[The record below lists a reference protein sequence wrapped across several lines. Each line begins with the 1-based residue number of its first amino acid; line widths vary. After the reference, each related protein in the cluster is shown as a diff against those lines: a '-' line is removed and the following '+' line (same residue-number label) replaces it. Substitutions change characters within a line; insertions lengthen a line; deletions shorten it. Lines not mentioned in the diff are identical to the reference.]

1 MLRKIVGL
9 QLAGN
14 KENNKM
20 QYYNSNL
27 KEKESFTDASGPWLI
42 DNQGNRFF
50 DCWLGSGSLILG
62 HEKIKHQNVCKM
74 LPEASISNLD
84 DISLIN
90 NLVDFEIGSFGI
102 QTSGS
107 SAITRA
113 CRIAR
118 AVTNRRLIALIGD
131 FWHGSEDEFLFR
143 HNYELLS
150 DGLAISPGNNY
161 VWFTTLESFLSQHN
175 CQEFA
180 AILVEP
186 IQGANP
192 KANVIKELTKS
203 DIREKIRNHNILLI
217 FDEII
222 TGFRNNYGSTEISRK
237 CDPDIVVF
245 GKAIGGGY
253 PIGVVIVN
261 SRYTNIAKNKKIF
274 WGGTFSA
281 NPTQI
286 ELMINQL
293 MKLQRLDYRLI
304 NNNLDS
310 VCKYILEKINMDELG
325 YQIIIGNGFARLVKP
340 NKNFIPSRGFLVK
353 KTESEIK
360 LDKMCK
366 KNKIYVSK
374 NRLIFP
380 SVFNIYNN
388 IQ

>member
-1 MLRKIVGL
+1 
-9 QLAGN
+9 
-14 KENNKM
+14 M

-27 KEKESFTDASGPWLI
+27 KEKSSFVDSSGPWLI
-42 DNQGNRFF
+42 DNHGNRFF
-50 DCWLGSGSLILG
+50 DSWLGSGTLIFG
-62 HEKIKHQNVCKM
+62 HEKINHSNVSKM
-74 LPEASISNLD
+74 LPEASISYLD
-84 DISLIN
+84 DISLLN

-150 DGLAISPGNNY
+150 DGLAISPGQNY
-161 VWFTTLESFLSQHN
+161 VWFKNLESFLAQKN

-180 AILVEP
+180 AILIEP
-186 IQGANP
+186 VQGSNP
-192 KANVIKELTKS
+192 QENIIKELINS
-203 DIREKIRNHNILLI
+203 DIKEKIRKYNILLI
-217 FDEII
+217 FDEVI
-222 TGFRNNYGSTEISRK
+222 TGFRTNYGSSILSRK

-261 SRYTNIAKNKKIF
+261 KKCTDIAKLKKIF

-281 NPTQI
+281 NPTQL

-293 MKLQRLDYRLI
+293 KKLERLDFNLI
-304 NNNLDS
+304 NNNLES
-310 VCKYILEKINMDELG
+310 ICHFILENINLEALG
-325 YQIIIGNGFARLVKP
+325 YRIIRGNGFARIIKP
-340 NKNFIPSRGFLVK
+340 NKKFIPSRGFLVK

-360 LDKMCK
+360 LDQVCK
-366 KNKIYVSK
+366 EKNIYISK

-380 SVFNIYNN
+380 SIFNIDNC
-388 IQ
+388 ITLKK

>member
-1 MLRKIVGL
+1 
-9 QLAGN
+9 
-14 KENNKM
+14 M

-27 KEKESFTDASGPWLI
+27 KEKSPFVDSIGPWLI
-42 DNQGNRFF
+42 DNDGNRFF
-50 DCWLGSGSLILG
+50 DSWLGSGTLIFG
-62 HEKIKHQNVCKM
+62 HEKIRHSNVSKM
-74 LPEASISNLD
+74 LPETSISNLD

-143 HNYELLS
+143 HNYQLLS
-150 DGLAISPGNNY
+150 DGLAISPGQNY
-161 VWFTTLESFLSQHN
+161 VWFKTLESFLTQKN

-180 AILVEP
+180 AILIEP
-186 IQGANP
+186 VQGANP
-192 KANVIKELTKS
+192 QANIIKEVINS
-203 DIREKIRNHNILLI
+203 DIREKIRDNNILLI

-222 TGFRNNYGSTEISRK
+222 TGFRNNYGSLNLARK

-261 SRYTNIAKNKKIF
+261 RKCTDIANLKNIF

-281 NPTQI
+281 NPTQL

-293 MKLQRLDYRLI
+293 SKLERLDF
-304 NNNLDS
+304 NLLNHNLERM
-310 VCKYILEKINMDELG
+310 CQYILENIHIESLG
-325 YQIIIGNGFARLVKP
+325 YRIMRGFGFARIVKP
-340 NKNFIPSRGFLVK
+340 NKIFIPSRGFLVK
-353 KTESEIK
+353 KSESEIK
-360 LDKMCK
+360 LDEVSKE
-366 KNKIYVSK
+366 KNIYLSK

-380 SVFNIYNN
+380 SIFNIDDCIKSKN
-388 IQ
+388 

>member
-1 MLRKIVGL
+1 
-9 QLAGN
+9 
-14 KENNKM
+14 M
-20 QYYNSNL
+20 QYYNANL
-27 KEKESFTDASGPWLI
+27 KEKSTFVDGSGPWLI
-42 DNQGNRFF
+42 DNDGNRFF
-50 DCWLGSGSLILG
+50 DSWLGSGTLIFG
-62 HEKIKHQNVCKM
+62 HEKIKHSNVSKM
-74 LPEASISNLD
+74 LPETSISNLD

-150 DGLAISPGNNY
+150 DGLAISPGQNY
-161 VWFTTLESFLSQHN
+161 VWFENLESFLAQKN
-175 CQEFA
+175 YQEFA
-180 AILVEP
+180 AILIEP
-186 IQGANP
+186 VQGSNPQANIM
-192 KANVIKELTKS
+192 KEVINN
-203 DIREKIRNHNILLI
+203 DIREKIRKHNILLI

-222 TGFRNNYGSTEISRK
+222 TGFRNNYGSSNLARK

-253 PIGVVIVN
+253 PIGVVLVN
-261 SRYTNIAKNKKIF
+261 RKCTDIAKLKKIF

-286 ELMINQL
+286 ELMVNQL
-293 MKLQRLDYRLI
+293 RKLERLDFDLI
-304 NNNLDS
+304 NHNLERM
-310 VCKYILEKINMDELG
+310 CQYIIENIDLEDLG
-325 YQIIIGNGFARLVKP
+325 YRMIRGNGFARIVKP
-340 NKNFIPSRGFLVK
+340 NKKFIPSRGFLVK
-353 KTESEIK
+353 KLESEIK
-360 LDKMCK
+360 LDEASKE
-366 KNKIYVSK
+366 KNIYISK

-380 SVFNIYNN
+380 SIFNIDNCIN
-388 IQ
+388 LKK

>member
-1 MLRKIVGL
+1 M
-9 QLAGN
+9 
-14 KENNKM
+14 E
-20 QYYNSNL
+20 YYNSNI
-27 KEKESFTDASGPWLI
+27 KEKAPFVDSSGPWLI
-42 DNQGNRFF
+42 DNGGNRFF
-50 DCWLGSGSLILG
+50 DSWLGSGTLIFG
-62 HEKIKHQNVCKM
+62 HEKIKHSNVGKM
-74 LPEASISNLD
+74 LPETSISNLD

-150 DGLAISPGNNY
+150 DGLAISPGENY
-161 VWFTTLESFLSQHN
+161 VWFETLESFLAQKN
-175 CQEFA
+175 CEEFA

-186 IQGANP
+186 VQGSNP
-192 KANVIKELTKS
+192 QSNIIKEVVNT
-203 DIREKIRNHNILLI
+203 DIREKIKENNILLI

-222 TGFRNNYGSTEISRK
+222 TGFRNNYGSSKLSRK

-261 SRYTNIAKNKKIF
+261 RKCTNIAKLRKIF

-281 NPTQI
+281 NPTQL

-293 MKLQRLDYRLI
+293 RKLERLDFNLI
-304 NNNLDS
+304 NHNLERI
-310 VCKYILEKINMDELG
+310 CQYILENIHIESLG
-325 YQIIIGNGFARLVKP
+325 YRIKRSNGFARIVNP
-340 NKNFIPSRGFLVK
+340 NEKFIPSRGFLVK
-353 KTESEIK
+353 KSESEIK
-360 LDKMCK
+360 LDEVSKE
-366 KNKIYVSK
+366 KNIYISK

-380 SVFNIYNN
+380 SIFNIDNCIN
-388 IQ
+388 LKK

>member
-1 MLRKIVGL
+1 
-9 QLAGN
+9 
-14 KENNKM
+14 M

-27 KEKESFTDASGPWLI
+27 NGKESFVDASGPWLI
-42 DNQGNRFF
+42 DNHDDRFF

-74 LPEASISNLD
+74 LPEASLSNPD

-90 NLVDFEIGSFGI
+90 NLVDFEVGSFGI

-118 AVTNRRLIALIGD
+118 AVTNRKHIAVIGD

-143 HNYELLS
+143 HSYELLS
-150 DGLAISPGNNY
+150 DGLAITPGHNY
-161 VWFTTLESFLSQHN
+161 VWFSTIESFLSQHD

-180 AILVEP
+180 AILIEP
-186 IQGANP
+186 IQGSIP
-192 KANVIKELTKS
+192 QANVIKELTKS
-203 DIREKIRNHNILLI
+203 NIRENIRNNNTLLI

-253 PIGVVIVN
+253 PIGVVVVN
-261 SRYTNIAKNKKIF
+261 SRCTNIAKDKKIF

-293 MKLQRLDYRLI
+293 KKLQRLDYRLI

-310 VCKYILEKINMDELG
+310 LCKYILKKINIDELG
-325 YQIIIGNGFARLVKP
+325 YKISRGNGFARLLKP
-340 NKNFIPSRGFLVK
+340 NKKFIPSRGFLVK
-353 KTESEIK
+353 KTESEVK

-366 KNKIYVSK
+366 ENKIYIPK

-380 SVFNIYNN
+380 SIFNIYNSF
-388 IQ
+388 Q